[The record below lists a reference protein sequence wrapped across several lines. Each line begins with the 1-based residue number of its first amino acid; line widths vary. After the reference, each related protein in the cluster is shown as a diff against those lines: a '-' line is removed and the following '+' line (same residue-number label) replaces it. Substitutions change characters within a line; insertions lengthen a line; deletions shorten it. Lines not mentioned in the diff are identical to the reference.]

1 MLVLVLVMGVW
12 VDVVMLLSITVLL
25 ADVVMLLLADHV
37 TMLVV
42 VFSEFTGTK

>member
-1 MLVLVLVMGVW
+1 MW

-25 ADVVMLLLADHV
+25 ADVVMLLLADVV